1 MYSFTKIDYA
11 SDYISDTISTYYS
24 TYWRGPY
31 ITTTDDVVEPVRTGR
46 THGAP
51 TSTNGEPVQP
61 IVIDDELVNQT
72 EQIEEEIV
80 VEQNEQ
86 INDYDDNMIIDG
98 NNDHGDLQPNIQLNL
113 DNYLLLNNAD
123 DDEDDKSISE

>member
-1 MYSFTKIDYA
+1 M
-11 SDYISDTISTYYS
+11 
-24 TYWRGPY
+24 
-31 ITTTDDVVEPVRTGR
+31 
-46 THGAP
+46 
-51 TSTNGEPVQP
+51 
-61 IVIDDELVNQT
+61 NQT

-86 INDYDDNMIIDG
+86 IKDYNDNMIIDG
-98 NNDHGDLQPNIQLNL
+98 NNDYHGDLQPDIQLNL